1 MKNYD
6 SNFFKLKNEISN
18 IIFYLY
24 LYVKEILDC
33 TIYSSHIIRHQICY
47 VFGLLQMNL
56 RVMDS
61 VQSLKNNLE
70 DSITLCV
77 KFSRR
82 IWFTFIY
89 YLYKEHYI
97 NSACLGG

>member
-1 MKNYD
+1 M
-6 SNFFKLKNEISN
+6 NF
-18 IIFYLY
+18 
-24 LYVKEILDC
+24 
-33 TIYSSHIIRHQICY
+33 
-47 VFGLLQMNL
+47 

-77 KFSRR
+77 KFSSRKL
-82 IWFTFIY
+82 FSCIY

-97 NSACLGG
+97 KSFCLGG